1 MASSRSTKVSKL
13 KAFRHGEDHDY
24 TYVDTFD
31 TINKQFDRISENK
44 SREKKFKLGLVGSS
58 QIEKYP
64 LDLLEDQNLVPIML
78 SSSPK
83 NAKDIVNSG
92 RLDEIIESTIKQHH
106 DMDAVFIFV
115 GGNDVKKHSE
125 VREIAMNILEIAERF
140 NDIGIEPI
148 IMPLINRENP
158 SGILVPK
165 YTKIRNSI
173 NRFIRKFYQK
183 NNKRY
188 NVINLDNLDLKTDG
202 VHLRRSSYREISR
215 AIKIKMN
222 ILTTSGCCCYC

>member
-1 MASSRSTKVSKL
+1 MN
-13 KAFRHGEDHDY
+13 
-24 TYVDTFD
+24 
-31 TINKQFDRISENK
+31 II
-44 SREKKFKLGLVGSS
+44 REKKFKLGLVGSS

-64 LDLLEDQNLVPIML
+64 LDLLEVQNFVPIML

-83 NAKDIVNSG
+83 NAKDIVYSG
-92 RLDEIIESTIKQHH
+92 RLDEIIHSTIEQHP

-140 NDIGIEPI
+140 EDIGIDPI

-173 NRFIRKFYQK
+173 NRSIRKYYQRNYK
-183 NNKRY
+183 KY
-188 NVINLDNLDLKTDG
+188 NVINIENLDLKPDG
-202 VHLRRSSYREISR
+202 VHLTRRSYRKISR
-215 AIKIKMN
+215 AIKIQMN
-222 ILTTSGCCCYC
+222 YLTTSNSRFFHF